1 VTSLI
6 RRLGGQEEER
16 FTFSDLFAQMKY
28 LGLSYPFLQ
37 SGGTPTGNAE
47 DIESSFEGY
56 VAGAYK
62 SNGVIYA
69 CMAARMLLFAEAR
82 FQFRRMRFGRPGDLF
97 GTGALGPL
105 ENPWPG
111 ATTGDLL
118 SRAIQDVDLAGN
130 FYATRRGQ
138 EIKRL
143 RPDWVTII
151 TGSRSGSEID
161 AEVIGY
167 LYHPCGPHAS
177 EEPVSLLPEQVAHFA
192 PVPDPVA
199 RFRGMSWLTPVLEEI
214 LADRSAITHKKSFF
228 DNGAKLGYVVTLG
241 EQVTNPDQFDR
252 WMAKFKAGHEGDA
265 NAYKTLFLAAGA
277 DVKTVGADMKQID
290 FSAVQGHGE
299 TRICAAARVP
309 PIIVGL
315 SEGLDS
321 ATYSNYGQ
329 ARRAFADLTMRPLW
343 RNVAGSLARIV
354 DVPAG
359 SDLWYDDRD
368 IPFLQEDM
376 QDAAAIQQT
385 QAITIRELINAGYKP
400 ETVVAAVM
408 AGDYGLLE
416 HTGLVSV
423 QLQEPGIQPDAPA
436 SNGTVPVPLSG

>member
-167 LYHPCGPHAS
+167 LYHPCGPHA
-177 EEPVSLLPEQVAHFA
+177 F
-192 PVPDPVA
+192 
-199 RFRGMSWLTPVLEEI
+199 G
-214 LADRSAITHKKSFF
+214 
-228 DNGAKLGYVVTLG
+228 GAGVT
-241 EQVTNPDQFDR
+241 V
-252 WMAKFKAGHEGDA
+252 
-265 NAYKTLFLAAGA
+265 AGA
-277 DVKTVGADMKQID
+277 G
-290 FSAVQGHGE
+290 
-299 TRICAAARVP
+299 
-309 PIIVGL
+309 
-315 SEGLDS
+315 
-321 ATYSNYGQ
+321 
-329 ARRAFADLTMRPLW
+329 RAFR
-343 RNVAGSLARIV
+343 AG
-354 DVPAG
+354 P
-359 SDLWYDDRD
+359 
-368 IPFLQEDM
+368 
-376 QDAAAIQQT
+376 
-385 QAITIRELINAGYKP
+385 
-400 ETVVAAVM
+400 
-408 AGDYGLLE
+408 
-416 HTGLVSV
+416 
-423 QLQEPGIQPDAPA
+423 
-436 SNGTVPVPLSG
+436 